1 MVNSILARIRLIGAK
16 SNCLFRFAN
25 FSRFNSVLSR
35 FVSPI
40 DKIPDIQS
48 THMKHIQS
56 TKQPMDI

>member
-1 MVNSILARIRLIGAK
+1 MVNSILERIKLISAK
-16 SNCLFRFAN
+16 FNCLFRFAN
-25 FSRFNSVLSR
+25 SNRLNSVLSR

>member
-1 MVNSILARIRLIGAK
+1 MANSIFARIKLISAK
-16 SNCLFRFAN
+16 FNCLFRFAN
-25 FSRFNSVLSR
+25 FIGLNSVLSR

-40 DKIPDIQS
+40 DEIPDIQS

>member
-1 MVNSILARIRLIGAK
+1 MVNSILERIKLISAK
-16 SNCLFRFAN
+16 FNCLFFAN
-25 FSRFNSVLSR
+25 FIRFNSVLSR